1 MSTTLRIFFSIS
13 DLIFLNIAIY
23 ISYSILGIA
32 IEAEQA
38 INFTYLL
45 LFSNLGF
52 VFLILV
58 SNPYGFSR
66 RIGLPR
72 FIKSQLSFL
81 FIHLL
86 IIASLIFFFK
96 KHYNLSQLLIM
107 YAVFMATFF
116 LWKLFILYWVNVFS
130 AKRLNS
136 TNFIIVGEKFLAQDL
151 RRHFLKNPEKKHRF
165 LKFFESR
172 LEIESL
178 QEIKEFCAKNEVDE
192 IFCCLPAIDNAKLKP
207 LIDFGLNS
215 LTLVKVVSE
224 FKAKGQRSILLEAD
238 DQVPISNASVIP
250 LDTIK
255 NQVVK
260 RIFDIAFSLAVIVII
275 LSWLIPIIGLA
286 IKMDSKGPVFFKQK
300 RAGKFNVPFMC
311 WKFRTMKVND
321 LADTKQATKD
331 DDRITKLGKF
341 LRKSSL
347 DEMPQFIN
355 VLLGDMSIIGPR
367 PHPIK
372 LNEKFAAEISTLM
385 ARHYVKPGITGMAQ
399 IMGYRGETKELSDM
413 VNRGRLDRF
422 YIENW
427 SFLLDIKIIVRTVI
441 SLIRPDEKVF

>member
-13 DLIFLNIAIY
+13 DLVFLNLAIY
-23 ISYSILGIA
+23 ISYFILGII
-32 IEAEQA
+32 IEGEQV
-38 INFTYLL
+38 INFTYLI

-66 RIGLPR
+66 RIGFPR

-86 IIASLIFFFK
+86 IVASLIFFFK
-96 KHYNLSQLLIM
+96 KNYTVSQLLIM
-107 YAVFMATFF
+107 YVLFMVAFF
-116 LWKLFILYWVNVFS
+116 LWKLFILYWVNVFT
-130 AKRLNS
+130 AKTVKK
-136 TNFIIVGEKFLAQDL
+136 TNFITVGDASLAQDV
-151 RRHFLKNPEKKHRF
+151 RRHFLKNPELKHRF
-165 LKFFESR
+165 LQFFESN
-172 LEIESL
+172 LEPESVK
-178 QEIKEFCAKNEVDE
+178 QIQAFCNEREVDE
-192 IFCCLPAIDNAKLKP
+192 IYCCIPSVENLRLKP

-215 LTLVKVVSE
+215 LILIKVISE
-224 FKAKGQRSILLEAD
+224 FKTKEQRPILLEVD
-238 DQVPISNASVIP
+238 DQVPISNVSVIP
-250 LDTIK
+250 LDIVK

-260 RIFDIAFSLAVIVII
+260 RIFDIAFSLTVIVTV
-275 LSWLIPIIGLA
+275 LSWLVPAIGIA
-286 IKMDSKGPVFFKQK
+286 IKLDSKGPVFFKQK
-300 RAGKFNVPFMC
+300 RAGKFNNPFMC

-331 DDRITKLGKF
+331 DDRITQLGKF
-341 LRKSSL
+341 LRRSSL

-372 LNEKFAAEISTLM
+372 LNEKFSPEISTLM
-385 ARHYVKPGITGMAQ
+385 SRHYVKPGITGMAQ
-399 IMGYRGETKELSDM
+399 IMGYRGETRDVSDM
-413 VNRGRLDRF
+413 RNRVRLDRF

-427 SFLLDIKIIVRTVI
+427 SFMLDIKIVLRTVI
-441 SLIRPDEKVF
+441 SLVRPDEKAF